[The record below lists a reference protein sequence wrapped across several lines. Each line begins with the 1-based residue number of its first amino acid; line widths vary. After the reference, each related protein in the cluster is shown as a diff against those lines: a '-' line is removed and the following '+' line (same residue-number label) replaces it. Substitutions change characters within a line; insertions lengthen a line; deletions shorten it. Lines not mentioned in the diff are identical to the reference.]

1 MEASQ
6 GFAIDRGWMEQLA
19 LHTQVVIKQSR
30 LNYNH
35 GRLLYAV
42 LRRYLAEC
50 RSEQAVIFETGT
62 ARGFSALCMARA
74 LQDAGAGG
82 YVVTVDQL
90 PHDRPMHW
98 KCIDDRSEERHV
110 GKECVRTG
118 RSRWAPAL

>member
-1 MEASQ
+1 MTAYEMRMSDWSSDVCSSDL
-6 GFAIDRGWMEQLA
+6 IDRGWMEQLA
-19 LHTQVVIKQSR
+19 LHTQVVIKQIR

-74 LQDAGAGG
+74 LQEIGSASC
-82 YVVTVDQL
+82 
-90 PHDRPMHW
+90 R
-98 KCIDDRSEERHV
+98 ERV
-110 GKECVRTG
+110 CQDG
-118 RSRWAPAL
+118 